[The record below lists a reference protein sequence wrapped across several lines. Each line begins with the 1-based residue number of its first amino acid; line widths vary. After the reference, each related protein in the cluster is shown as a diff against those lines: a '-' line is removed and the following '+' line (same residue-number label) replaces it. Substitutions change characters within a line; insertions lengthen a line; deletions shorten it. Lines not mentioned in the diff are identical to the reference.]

1 MSRKGRRSG
10 AKRSRTPW
18 IILSL
23 VVVLAVV
30 AYFIFTL
37 SGAGSSSPLNGQPV
51 SQTVLS
57 QLSGVSTN
65 TLNAV
70 GGGPGGVN
78 PTKPITSS
86 TPLTFNGKPEVLYM
100 GAEYCPYCAAERWA
114 MIVAFDKFGSFTGLQ
129 YMQSAPLPESFPNTP
144 TFTFRNATYTSN
156 YISFVSVEQRDRNNQ
171 PLQTATSDQIA
182 LMNTYDNV
190 QPNPGA
196 IPFIDFGNAYAVIG
210 SSYSPAVL
218 RPGGSAT
225 AAPYDWTQISAQ
237 LDNSSSIFAQ
247 NIDGA
252 ANRMISA
259 ICKIDGGKPSS
270 VCSQSFAQVLSYVIN
285 SPSGGPQLL
294 VSDAVPRWAPSSAAA
309 GRYAPN
315 RPIAH
320 V

>member
-1 MSRKGRRSG
+1 L
-10 AKRSRTPW
+10 A
-18 IILSL
+18 II
-23 VVVLAVV
+23 

-78 PTKPITSS
+78 PTKPISGAA
-86 TPLTFNGKPEVLYM
+86 LTLNGKPEVLYM

-114 MIVAFDKFGSFTGLQ
+114 MIVAFDKFGSFTGLE

-156 YISFVSVEQRDRNNQ
+156 YISFVSVEQRDRQNQ

-182 LMNTYDNV
+182 LMNTYDNI

-225 AAPYDWTQISAQ
+225 AAAYDWTQISAQ
-237 LDNSSSIFAQ
+237 LDNSSSVFAQ

-259 ICKIDGGKPSS
+259 ICKIDGGKPSF

-294 VSDAVPRWAPSSAAA
+294 VLDAVPRGAPSSAAA

-320 V
+320 L